1 LPLSDVAPPRMS
13 LITSFDYRAAYGQ
26 ARLLDRQKALK
37 WDTPDDSRT
46 GLDGSDFLDCLEW
59 GRLGRADDL
68 RADLDQLFLQA
79 RQRTSPGSAPAP
91 PACRKFAEVV
101 AECVKLEL
109 HGVGSERAACQPRPL
124 DRAFADKSGRRFR
137 SPLSMEGVD
146 CCGFL
151 PDCLDPY
158 AIEHGDEGELG
169 FGYRGFG
176 FEYAG

>member
-1 LPLSDVAPPRMS
+1 MGW
-13 LITSFDYRAAYGQ
+13 RAAV
-26 ARLLDRQKALK
+26 
-37 WDTPDDSRT
+37 
-46 GLDGSDFLDCLEW
+46 
-59 GRLGRADDL
+59 ADDL
-68 RADLDQLFLQA
+68 RADLDQHFLQA
-79 RQRTSPGSAPAP
+79 RQRTSPGSARAP

-109 HGVGSERAACQPRPL
+109 HGVGSERAACQPSPL
-124 DRAFADKSGRRFR
+124 DRAFADKSGRSFR

-176 FEYAG
+176 LSSTLDENADENYELLLNTIATSLDRIAAKPVA